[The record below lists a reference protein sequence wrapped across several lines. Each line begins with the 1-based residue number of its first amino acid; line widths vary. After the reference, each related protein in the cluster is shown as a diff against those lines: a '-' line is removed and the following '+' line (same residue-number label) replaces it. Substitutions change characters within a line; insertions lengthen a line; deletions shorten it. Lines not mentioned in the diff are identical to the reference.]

1 MQLNPM
7 AIIFISFLFG
17 CTNSQSQQQD
27 AGHSQESNDFPGNPY
42 ASIGQIPTPIGF
54 ERKKDSATSFSLWLQ
69 NLPLK
74 KDKTVFLFNGTPK
87 TNQAAQYAVL
97 DIPVGTQD
105 LQQCA
110 DAVMRLRASYLFD
123 RGQYDSIVFVDNEQK
138 AYRFTAPYSR
148 DHLDSYLQQV
158 FGMCGTAS
166 LSKQLKQVPDLT
178 DIKPGD
184 VFIRGGFP
192 GHAVMVVDMAIDKKS
207 AKRFLLAQS
216 YMPAQDIHLLVNLM
230 DNTLS
235 PWYAIPTGTKLFTPE
250 YTFTTNELKGW

>member
-1 MQLNPM
+1 MQLNPI

-138 AYRFTAPYSR
+138 AYRFTD
-148 DHLDSYLQQV
+148 DHSFV
-158 FGMCGTAS
+158 S
-166 LSKQLKQVPDLT
+166 V
-178 DIKPGD
+178 
-184 VFIRGGFP
+184 
-192 GHAVMVVDMAIDKKS
+192 
-207 AKRFLLAQS
+207 
-216 YMPAQDIHLLVNLM
+216 
-230 DNTLS
+230 
-235 PWYAIPTGTKLFTPE
+235 
-250 YTFTTNELKGW
+250 